1 MRSRLADFFLFSAC
15 GVWLVAAVFGGGFVA
30 EGQHIEL
37 ARILGSPSLAQPFGF
52 DDLGRPIGA
61 RLVAGARISL
71 LVAAVVA
78 GSALIIGTGIG
89 LVAGWCGGWVDLVLM
104 RVVDV
109 VLAFP
114 GLLLAIALSAMLG
127 PGLSNLILALVAVSW
142 VSFARLARAQ
152 TLSLRQRD
160 HVLAARALGVGTP
173 RILLRHVLPLMAAP
187 LIVELTFSFA
197 AVILA
202 EASLSFLGLGVQP
215 PAASW
220 GNMIRDGKD
229 FLLVAPHMVM
239 APGLV
244 MAAAVL
250 VLNLLGDRLRDRLDV
265 NLRAATDE
273 SDPVSQGV
281 SA

>member
-1 MRSRLADFFLFSAC
+1 MGRRLVNLGLYGTC
-15 GVWLVAAVFGGGFVA
+15 VLWLLAALVGGAFV
-30 EGQHIEL
+30 ESGERIEL
-37 ARILGSPSLAQPFGF
+37 ARILEPPSLTQPLGY

-71 LVAAVVA
+71 VVATTVA
-78 GSALIIGTGIG
+78 GSALLLGTLIG
-89 LVAGWCGGWVDLVLM
+89 LVSGWCGGWVDRVLM
-104 RVVDV
+104 RCVDV

-127 PGLSNLILALVAVSW
+127 PGLANLILALIAVSW

-160 HVLAARALGVGTP
+160 HVLAARALGVGTS
-173 RILLRHVLPLMAAP
+173 RILLRHVVPLMAAP
-187 LIVELTFSFA
+187 LIVELTFAFA

-244 MAAAVL
+244 MAASVL
-250 VLNLLGDRLRDRLDV
+250 ALNLVGDRLRDRLDV
-265 NLRAATDE
+265 NLRSTAAPTDLSHE
-273 SDPVSQGV
+273 GTD
-281 SA
+281 A